1 MEQSLKKLSA
11 HLYLN
16 DDEDLAMV
24 QLTNGNWVVI
34 CKEGTEVVYGPDKY
48 FTSAQ
53 LYLKIMDREQT
64 YDVPKKSSKRGS
76 KTGKSS
82 KP

>member
-1 MEQSLKKLSA
+1 MEQGLKKLSA
-11 HLYLN
+11 HLYMN

-24 QLTNGNWVVI
+24 QLTNGNWVI
-34 CKEGTEVVYGPDKY
+34 ISKEGTKVVYGPDKY
-48 FTSAQ
+48 FSSAV